1 VNGTESSASY
11 VRGSSLL
18 LAGRLLSLMINFAG
32 QVIIV
37 RYLSKTSYGSYAFAL
52 SLATMISNAASLGF
66 QTTIARFAPIYRE
79 ERDFPRMFGSLL
91 FMAGVILAVSLGI
104 IVALLG
110 VRGLL
115 SQNTLQNPATM
126 GVLLIFI
133 YFIPINAL
141 DRYLEA
147 TMAVFAGPKAIFVRR
162 HLVGPGLKL
171 LAVGVVVATAGD
183 ERLLAWGYVGAG
195 GLGVLLYVS
204 LLVRVLRK
212 SGLLAKLEVREL
224 RVSASSLFGYG
235 MPVMLSDLN
244 FVARGAL
251 VLFLLESLHGSESV
265 AEYRAIVPL
274 ADLNKLVS
282 RNFAILF
289 IPVVATLLARG
300 ETKRIADVV
309 RQSMT
314 WIAVLTLPL
323 FLCCFVLSESV
334 AVFLFGDAYAVSAPI
349 LAVLSLAHYVHA
361 ISSVSALSLKAFGM
375 LRWMLVIELGAT
387 LVTAALAI
395 GWIPAW
401 GAVGA
406 GWAVGVGSLGQG
418 LLTFA
423 AMQWLTGLRTLTRRS
438 IGLGL
443 SVVAAT
449 LTLWGIQ
456 QVWALPLWASVP
468 AAGVLS
474 TAVLVVNRDLLTIAN
489 TFPELGRIPLVGR
502 LAR

>member
-1 VNGTESSASY
+1 VNGTESSESY

-147 TMAVFAGPKAIFVRR
+147 TMAVFAGPKAIFERR

-212 SGLLAKLEVREL
+212 SGLLAKLEVRD
-224 RVSASSLFGYG
+224 R
-235 MPVMLSDLN
+235 
-244 FVARGAL
+244 
-251 VLFLLESLHGSESV
+251 
-265 AEYRAIVPL
+265 
-274 ADLNKLVS
+274 ADLVH
-282 RNFAILF
+282 FAI
-289 IPVVATLLARG
+289 THR
-300 ETKRIADVV
+300 
-309 RQSMT
+309 
-314 WIAVLTLPL
+314 
-323 FLCCFVLSESV
+323 
-334 AVFLFGDAYAVSAPI
+334 
-349 LAVLSLAHYVHA
+349 
-361 ISSVSALSLKAFGM
+361 
-375 LRWMLVIELGAT
+375 
-387 LVTAALAI
+387 
-395 GWIPAW
+395 
-401 GAVGA
+401 
-406 GWAVGVGSLGQG
+406 
-418 LLTFA
+418 
-423 AMQWLTGLRTLTRRS
+423 GLRP
-438 IGLGL
+438 
-443 SVVAAT
+443 
-449 LTLWGIQ
+449 W
-456 QVWALPLWASVP
+456 
-468 AAGVLS
+468 
-474 TAVLVVNRDLLTIAN
+474 
-489 TFPELGRIPLVGR
+489 
-502 LAR
+502 